1 MVTELNSLV
10 STKDIADT
18 LWKSINVILSTV
30 VLVVKTSM
38 YEIKKHYQKE
48 KVMVDILYLLMEK
61 ETEEVKRQ
69 TAGLLKS
76 AIGPTQ
82 WIFKHMDLQVHTN

>member
-1 MVTELNSLV
+1 M
-10 STKDIADT
+10 
-18 LWKSINVILSTV
+18 

-69 TAGLLKS
+69 TASLLKS

-82 WIFKHMDLQVHTN
+82 